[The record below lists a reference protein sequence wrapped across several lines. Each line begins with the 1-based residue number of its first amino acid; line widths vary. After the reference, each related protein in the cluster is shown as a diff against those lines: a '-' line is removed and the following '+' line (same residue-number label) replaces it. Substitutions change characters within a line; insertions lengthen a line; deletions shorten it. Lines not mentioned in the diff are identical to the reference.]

1 MIHALPLADYH
12 VGILQYKRS
21 TRNKIRYRKK
31 IIITTPMILSLYTSA
46 LKYNIII

>member
-12 VGILQYKRS
+12 VYYNINVQPE
-21 TRNKIRYRKK
+21 TRYDTEKK
-31 IIITTPMILSLYTSA
+31 IITTPMILSLYTSA